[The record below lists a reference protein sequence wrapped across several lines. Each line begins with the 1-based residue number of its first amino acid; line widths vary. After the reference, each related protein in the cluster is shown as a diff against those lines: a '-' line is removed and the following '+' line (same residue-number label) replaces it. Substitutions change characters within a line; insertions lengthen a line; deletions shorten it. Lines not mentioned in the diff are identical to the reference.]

1 MESTIGQ
8 ELMKMKRENGTYIA
22 PLQKLS
28 ANSAQYQNN
37 PELTQKVSVLLQ
49 KYPTFEE
56 FAKANSPARQLY
68 LCQEAEE
75 CILGNSPWLGLLD
88 ATYGRFASA
97 MWFVPQIA
105 DVSVCCGLKED
116 ASKDQIR
123 LVASAIASRYKLLKT
138 DEVMLFFFNFKAG
151 LYERFYGYF
160 DPQTIV
166 RSVKSFC
173 SERELIL
180 AAHERE
186 LQQRINEANAP
197 IRHSIQS

>member
-8 ELMKMKRENGTYIA
+8 ELMKMKRENGTYIV

-97 MWFVPQIA
+97 MWLVPQIA

-160 DPQTIV
+160 DPQTVV